1 MSRIRGLG
9 GSVVQAGSSRRTLTV
24 VESPARVTRCLA
36 HFLVVFAVLAL
47 ASTVWSAGEARAA
60 FPGGDGR
67 LVIAVEG
74 QGLPRGVYSL
84 SPRRPAR
91 PTRIAS
97 CPRLSALCS
106 AVGEVAVSPD
116 GSTVAFEA
124 GAGLYVVRVDGTR
137 LRRVP
142 DLKLPGSST
151 DVGANGLAWSPRGDV
166 LAVVGQ
172 YQVGG
177 PVEGGGEP
185 TFENALVFVDP
196 RRGVVRRGTQLP
208 NLVPLR
214 WSSTNRLL
222 YTLYTGPCV
231 LRPPAFMLD
240 PLRPICL
247 TDRSGRSLDAAQ
259 VDWAPNG
266 RSVVYDRP
274 SASSPSG
281 RAVYT
286 VSVASRVVRLVT
298 RDGSSPVW
306 SPSGHSIAFLRGR
319 LPEPNSVWVRDAR
332 ARVPRRVL
340 SVRGGSITSI
350 DWQALP

>member
-1 MSRIRGLG
+1 M
-9 GSVVQAGSSRRTLTV
+9 
-24 VESPARVTRCLA
+24 
-36 HFLVVFAVLAL
+36 
-47 ASTVWSAGEARAA
+47 
-60 FPGGDGR
+60 
-67 LVIAVEG
+67 
-74 QGLPRGVYSL
+74 
-84 SPRRPAR
+84 
-91 PTRIAS
+91 
-97 CPRLSALCS
+97 
-106 AVGEVAVSPD
+106 SPD
-116 GSTVAFEA
+116 GSTVAFEG
-124 GAGLYVVRVDGTR
+124 GASLWVVRFDGSH

-142 DLKLPGSST
+142 DLKLPGGNT
-151 DVGANGLAWSPRGDV
+151 AVGANGLAWSPRGDV

-185 TFENALVFVDP
+185 RFDNALFFVDP
-196 RRGVVRRGTQLP
+196 RHGVVRRGTQLP

-222 YTLYTGPCV
+222 YTATAGPCV
-231 LRPPAFMLD
+231 LRPPAFALD
-240 PLRPICL
+240 PLRPVCI
-247 TDRSGRSLDAAQ
+247 TDRSGRSLNAAQ

-286 VSVASRVVRLVT
+286 VSVASRVSRLVT

-306 SPSGHSIAFLRGR
+306 SPSGRTIAFLRGR
-319 LPEPNSVWVRDAR
+319 LPEPSSVWVRDTR
-332 ARVPRRVL
+332 SRVPRRVL

-350 DWQALP
+350 DWQALPRRSSSSTRGRFRPG